1 MTSSRCAASTL
12 PERPFLPGM
21 KSPAVDA
28 TLPGSKTNNTDPD
41 RPMQIDI
48 ILEPDLP
55 PSQVTE
61 LAVAAE
67 NYGFR
72 TLWHSNYHQNPDAF
86 MMLVPAALAT
96 KRIGLGVLAV
106 SPYEIQPLKI
116 GNALLTLNEFS
127 RGRAVVAIGGGG
139 SVMGACG
146 IKLDPKALRM
156 VRGVREAVQI
166 TQAVVSGKF
175 TPGYKGEVFQV
186 SRPFKHSWKKAP
198 TAKVFT
204 CSTGFKMLEM
214 AGKYAD
220 GTQMSDVTPE
230 KIGHHMEHL
239 RTGLAARATPAA
251 DFRIGNFWAWHI
263 KQDREKSLYEARRE
277 LVFRGEL
284 LPPQY
289 DMLPYVTPEERQ
301 LCIDKWQN
309 FAKAFWTRS
318 GVIEDVPASIVDRLI
333 AACSSAGGLDDI
345 PAQIERFRTFERA
358 GLTELSIRLFDE
370 PMAGLKI
377 LAEHVLPHFE
387 RL

>member
-1 MTSSRCAASTL
+1 
-12 PERPFLPGM
+12 
-21 KSPAVDA
+21 
-28 TLPGSKTNNTDPD
+28 
-41 RPMQIDI
+41 MQIDI

-55 PSQVTE
+55 PSQVVE
-61 LAVAAE
+61 LAIAAE

-86 MMLVPAALAT
+86 MMLIPAALAT
-96 KRIGLGVLAV
+96 SRIRLGVLAI

-127 RGRAVVAIGGGG
+127 KGRGVVAIGGGG

-146 IKLDPKALRM
+146 IKLDPKGLRM
-156 VRGVREAVQI
+156 VRGVREAVEI

-175 TPGYKGEVFQV
+175 CQGYPGEVFKV
-186 SRPFKHSWKKAP
+186 SRPFKHGWKKAP

-204 CSTGFKMLEM
+204 CSTGFQMLEM
-214 AGKYAD
+214 AGRIAD

-239 RTGLAARATPAA
+239 RKGLAERKTPAE
-251 DFRIGNFWAWHI
+251 DFRIGNFWAWHV
-263 KQDREKSLYEARRE
+263 KADREKSLYEARRE

-284 LPPQY
+284 LPPKY
-289 DMLPYVTPEERQ
+289 DMEPYVTAEERQ
-301 LCIDKWQN
+301 LVIDKWQN

-318 GVIEDVPASIVDRLI
+318 GKIDDVPESIVDRLI
-333 AACSSAGGLDDI
+333 AACSSAGGLEAID
-345 PAQIERFRTFERA
+345 AQIERFRVFERA
-358 GLTELSIRLFDE
+358 GLTELSVRLFDE

-387 RL
+387 KYG